1 MTRRNATRPEIAVRA
16 RRLLEY
22 EADIAFRR
30 RACTVL
36 EYIDPQPGER
46 ILEDGCGLGFYLHLL
61 GRLSEAEVWGIEL
74 DRERL
79 SAALDDEYASKA
91 RIAMGDVTRLPVADA
106 AFDKLIISEVL
117 EHLDDDAAGVRELAR
132 VLKPGGVCAITV
144 PHAGYPPLW
153 DPINYGRERLG
164 LGHFTSEPLSG
175 IWTDHRR
182 LYTRQQLVSL
192 VEGVGLQVTD
202 VRLETRYS
210 IPFSHNI
217 VYGLGKFVVQKN
229 LAGAGDGRRSS
240 RFAFWTEDRK
250 LTPARLA
257 ASVITAFDR
266 FNQER
271 YEDGAAVSLCL
282 RAVKPAA

>member
-1 MTRRNATRPEIAVRA
+1 MQPNATRPEIAVRA
-16 RRLLEY
+16 RRLLRY

-36 EYIDPQPGER
+36 EYIDPQPGDR

-61 GRLSEAEVWGIEL
+61 GRLCDAEVWGIEL
-74 DRERL
+74 DRGRL

-91 RIAMGDVTRLPVADA
+91 RLAMGDVTRLPVADA
-106 AFDKLIISEVL
+106 GFDKLIISEVL
-117 EHLDDDAAGVRELAR
+117 EHLDDDATAVREIAR
-132 VLKPGGVCAITV
+132 VLKPGGVCAVTV

-153 DPINYGRERLG
+153 DPLNYGREHLG

-182 LYTRQQLVSL
+182 LYTRLQLVSL
-192 VEGVGLQVTD
+192 MEGAGLQVTD

-210 IPFSHNI
+210 IPFSHNL
-217 VYGLGKFVVQKN
+217 VYGLGKFVMQKN
-229 LAGAGDGRRSS
+229 LAGRGDGGKAS
-240 RFAFWTEDRK
+240 RFAMWTEERN
-250 LTPARLA
+250 LTPARVA

-266 FNQER
+266 FNRES
-271 YEDGAAVSLCL
+271 YESGAAVSLCL
-282 RAVKPAA
+282 RAVKPV

>member
-1 MTRRNATRPEIAVRA
+1 MTQRNANRPEIAVRA

-61 GRLSEAEVWGIEL
+61 GRLSEAEVWGVEL

-79 SAALDDEYASKA
+79 ADSRDDEFARKA
-91 RIAMGDVTRLPVADA
+91 RVLQGDVTRLPFADA
-106 AFDKLIISEVL
+106 SFDKLIISEVL
-117 EHLDDDAAGVRELAR
+117 EHLDDDGQAMREIAR

-144 PHAGYPPLW
+144 PNAGYPPLW
-153 DPINYGRERLG
+153 DPLNYGRERLG

-182 LYTRQQLVSL
+182 LYRRQQLVTL
-192 VEGVGLQVTD
+192 VESAGMEVTD
-202 VRLETRYS
+202 TRLETRYS

-217 VYGLGKFVVQKN
+217 VYGLGKYVVQRN
-229 LAGAGDGRRSS
+229 LAGRGDGGKAS
-240 RFAFWTEDRK
+240 RFAFWTEERN

-266 FNQER
+266 FNQES
-271 YEDGAAVSLCL
+271 YPDGAAVSLCL
-282 RAVKPAA
+282 RAVKPE

>member
-1 MTRRNATRPEIAVRA
+1 MTQRSDTRPEIARRA

-36 EYIDPQPGER
+36 EYIDPQPGDR

-61 GRLSEAEVWGIEL
+61 GRLSQARVWGVEL
-74 DRERL
+74 DRARL
-79 SAALDDEYASKA
+79 AASLDDGHASKA
-91 RIAMGDVTRLPVADA
+91 ALAQGDVTCLPFADG

-117 EHLDDDAAGVRELAR
+117 EHLDDDAVAVAEMLR
-132 VLKPGGVCAITV
+132 VLKPGGVCAVTV

-153 DPINYGRERLG
+153 DPLNYGRERLG
-164 LGHFTSEPLSG
+164 LGHFSAEPLSG

-192 VEGVGLQVTD
+192 IEGAGFKVTD

-217 VYGLGKFVVQKN
+217 VYGLGKFLVQKN
-229 LAGAGDGRRSS
+229 LAGGSDKARSS
-240 RFAFWTEDRK
+240 RFAFWTEERN
-250 LTPARLA
+250 LTPARFA
-257 ASVITAFDR
+257 ASLITAFDR
-266 FNQER
+266 FNRER

-282 RAVKPAA
+282 RAVKPA

>member
-1 MTRRNATRPEIAVRA
+1 MTQRNATRPEIAVRA

-36 EYIDPQPGER
+36 EYINPQPGER

-61 GRLSEAEVWGIEL
+61 GRLSDAEVWGVEL

-79 SAALDDEYASKA
+79 SASLQDEFASSA
-91 RIAMGDVTRLPVADA
+91 RMAMGDVTRLPFADA
-106 AFDKLIISEVL
+106 GFDKLIISEVL
-117 EHLDDDAAGVRELAR
+117 EHLDDDAAGMREVAR
-132 VLKPGGVCAITV
+132 VLKPGGVCAVTV
-144 PHAGYPPLW
+144 PNAGYPPLW
-153 DPINYGRERLG
+153 DPLNYGRERLG
-164 LGHFTSEPLSG
+164 LGHFRSEPLSG

-182 LYTRQQLVSL
+182 LYSKGQLVAL
-192 VEGVGLQVTD
+192 VEDAGLQVTD

-217 VYGLGKFVVQKN
+217 VYGLGKYVVQKN
-229 LAGAGDGRRSS
+229 IAGRSAGGKSS
-240 RFAFWTEDRK
+240 RFAFWTEERK

-257 ASVITAFDR
+257 ASLITAFDR
-266 FNQER
+266 FNRER
-271 YEDGAAVSLCL
+271 YEEGAAVSLCL
-282 RAVKPAA
+282 RAVKPA

>member
-1 MTRRNATRPEIAVRA
+1 MTQRNATRPEIAVRA

-74 DRERL
+74 DRGRL
-79 SAALDDEYASKA
+79 AAALDDEYASKA
-91 RIAMGDVTRLPVADA
+91 RLALGDVTRLPVADGS
-106 AFDKLIISEVL
+106 FDKLIISEVL
-117 EHLDDDAAGVRELAR
+117 EHLDDDAAAMREVAR
-132 VLKPGGVCAITV
+132 VLKPGGVCAVTV
-144 PHAGYPPLW
+144 PNAGYPPLW
-153 DPINYGRERLG
+153 DPLNYGRERLG
-164 LGHFTSEPLSG
+164 LGHFSSEPLSG

-182 LYTRQQLVSL
+182 LYSKQQLVEV
-192 VEGVGLQVTD
+192 VEGAGLRVTD
-202 VRLETRYS
+202 ARLETRYS

-217 VYGLGKFVVQKN
+217 AYGLGKYVVQKN
-229 LAGAGDGRRSS
+229 LAGRGAGGKSS
-240 RFAFWTEDRK
+240 RFAFWTEERK

-257 ASVITAFDR
+257 ASAITAFDR
-266 FNQER
+266 FNQES
-271 YEDGAAVSLCL
+271 YEDGAAVSICL
-282 RAVKPAA
+282 RAVKPT